1 MLVHLIRTKGVS
13 DELYFGCY
21 EFLNQ
26 FVGPYSFELSDKPR
40 EITIKDEIKIVEPG
54 DPRYDIKEVISYS
67 RPIHLPKQSTQER
80 KSWRDL
86 FRINNKY
93 RKSKDIIETNESVSE
108 DSMINDAPPLS
119 YEPPIFSETPY
130 VEELTNYYFSESTE
144 SYIVILLTE
153 HANHENWFVGYDPNL
168 KGNYFIHV
176 DGWDHFT
183 SGDPRYP
190 ICYHIASTLLK
201 HAMFDNPTE
210 MGNYMHY
217 ESKGCIMDFCQNKS
231 EVMLKLRTA
240 DVCPDCQKIIR
251 DKHIPHMQLRY
262 TFEMMEDIRR
272 QLLFKERY
280 DLLRQPTPLMV
291 KGRSQKIVL
300 PEMGMLQI
308 GLSPTERAVY
318 LLFLNHPE
326 GIRLAEMGDYKA
338 ELRGILNQVSP
349 SDSREMIEGQLEK
362 LCEYNSNS
370 LSEKMSRIKRK
381 FDEKLGAAMSEHYY
395 IKGPNRG
402 LKKIHLDRAFLSQEA
417 N

>member
-1 MLVHLIRTKGVS
+1 MIVHLIRTAGVS

-26 FVGPYSFELSDKPR
+26 LVGPYSFVLSDKPR

-54 DPRYDIKEVISYS
+54 DPRYERKEVVSYS
-67 RPIHLPKQSTQER
+67 RSIEMPPLNRQER

-93 RKSKDIIETNESVSE
+93 RKSKDVKESNLHDSRHSE
-108 DSMINDAPPLS
+108 MPEELIDDYDST
-119 YEPPIFSETPY
+119 IFESTPA
-130 VEELTNYYFSESTE
+130 VEELSNFYFSENRKP
-144 SYIVILLTE
+144 YIVILLTE

-168 KGNYFIHV
+168 KGNYFIHTE
-176 DGWDHFT
+176 GWGHFT
-183 SGDPRYP
+183 SVDPRYP

-201 HAMFDNPTE
+201 HAMFDNPQE

-217 ESKGCIMDFCQNKS
+217 QSKGCMMDFCKDKS

-240 DVCPDCQKIIR
+240 DVCRDCQKLIF
-251 DKHIPHMQLRY
+251 DKKIPHLQLRY
-262 TFEMMEDIRR
+262 TFDMMESIRR
-272 QLLFKERY
+272 QLLYKDRY
-280 DLLRQPTPLMV
+280 ELLRQASPMHV
-291 KGRSQKIVL
+291 KGRLQKIYL

-308 GLSPTERAVY
+308 NLSPTERAIY

-395 IKGPNRG
+395 IKGPNGG
-402 LKKIHLDRAFLSQEA
+402 LKKIDLDRDLLKFQD